1 MDGGLPWVTVVIVNF
16 NGGSLVQDA
25 VDSLAGQTDPDFE
38 VLIVDNASTDGS
50 ADRLRLPDQRFRL
63 IRSMTNLGFAAG
75 NNLAAW
81 QARGQWLATCNPD
94 VRASAQWLEIL
105 RQATRRH
112 PGVTLFGST
121 QLSETP
127 GRVDGFGDCL
137 SVVGIPWRGGYG
149 HSTAILPDRDFPVFA
164 PCAAAA
170 LYHLETF
177 RTLGG
182 FDEAFFCYIED
193 VDLGLRF
200 RLYGQRCL
208 QIRAAEVVHLGSAI
222 TGARSRF
229 TVYHSYRN
237 RVWMVAKSMPGLL
250 VLVVLPVH
258 VVFALALMV
267 YSGVRGKGI
276 DGAFAG
282 LLAGLKGLPRLRAA
296 RAAVQKQRRIG
307 GMAILR
313 LMCWNLPAMMR
324 RSIVSVGKAGDR
336 HP

>member
-1 MDGGLPWVTVVIVNF
+1 MEGAAPWVTVIIVNF
-16 NGGSLVQDA
+16 NGGSLIQDA

-50 ADRLRLPDQRFRL
+50 ADRLRLPDHRFRL
-63 IRSMTNLGFAAG
+63 IRSGANLGFAAG

-81 QARGQWLATCNPD
+81 QARGQWIATCNPD
-94 VRASAQWLEIL
+94 VRASPQWLATL
-105 RQATRRH
+105 RQATSRY
-112 PGVTLFGST
+112 PQVTLFGST

-149 HSTAILPDRDFPVFA
+149 HSTAALPDRDLPVFA

-182 FDEAFFCYIED
+182 FDETFFCYVED

-200 RLYGQRCL
+200 RLHGQRCL
-208 QIRAAEVVHLGSAI
+208 QIRAAEVTHLGSAI
-222 TGARSRF
+222 TGAGSRF

-237 RVWMVAKSMPGLL
+237 RVWMVTKSMPGPLL
-250 VLVVLPVH
+250 AGILPIHLVMAVC
-258 VVFALALMV
+258 LML

-276 DGAFAG
+276 DGALAG
-282 LLAGLKGLPRLRAA
+282 LLDGLKGVPRLLKA
-296 RAAVQKQRRIG
+296 RRAVQQQRRIG
-307 GMAILR
+307 ASVLLR
-313 LMCWNLPAMMR
+313 QLCWSLPAMMR
-324 RSIVSVGKAGDR
+324 RSIVAVRERGN
-336 HP
+336 